1 MFYFSSVLLLLRN
14 LYILL
19 SFCFFLHFFIL
30 LIYTF
35 SFFFSVCSHE
45 NFKVKLSEDICI
57 IINFLFV
64 CFGTSLEFESAR
76 IVSFLCFVALEEG
89 DCLLCNRSGERLV
102 SFCDFVVEIWAFDF
116 DGKILRFRVL
126 KASFS
131 TDFLQNFFANSCEE
145 TERKANDSPIKKF
158 PKFPQ
163 IYNIDPH

>member
-19 SFCFFLHFFIL
+19 SFCFFLHFFH
-30 LIYTF
+30 LINLHIQ
-35 SFFFSVCSHE
+35 FFFSVCSHE

-76 IVSFLCFVALEEG
+76 IVSFLYFVALEEG

-116 DGKILRFRVL
+116 DGKIMRFRVL
-126 KASFS
+126 KASCF
-131 TDFLQNFFANSCEE
+131 TDFLQNFLQRNPAQS
-145 TERKANDSPIKKF
+145 ERF
-158 PKFPQ
+158 P
-163 IYNIDPH
+163 N